1 MKWTKAKDY
10 YPEDWQLGR
19 VIGTTIKFP
28 LMFAPHL
35 ICDAAGKTYKIE
47 DIEWMQE
54 SNEPVFS
61 LEDMRKSWEDGEFNG
76 VYNFQQNL
84 GSKDAATFK
93 DFMKEQYKIS
103 IP

>member
-54 SNEPVFS
+54 SNDPVFS
-61 LEDMRKSWEDGEFNG
+61 LEDMKSCWIMCDELHSERSGHCLPAKFYKE
-76 VYNFQQNL
+76 
-84 GSKDAATFK
+84 
-93 DFMKEQYKIS
+93 FMKSKYNIHHE
-103 IP
+103 